1 MNKIS
6 NTLIIIENGQL
17 STYSLDDKLS
27 WEVGRPS
34 KDNFPDIKLYSSTA
48 SRKHG
53 RFENKDGVW
62 FYIDYNGKNG
72 TVYKGRKISQGLNGR
87 LKPILLNDGDIF
99 VFGGG
104 EEAVIDAKTIWAM
117 FTTKQYAEEWR
128 TLDTKG
134 YSNLIVK
141 DETEKETT
149 YQPKKG
155 EVIERKYGMAIYMG
169 DITYLSGDIHVSGNE
184 V

>member
-6 NTLIIIENGQL
+6 NMLIMIENGQL
-17 STYSLDDKLS
+17 STYPLDDKLS

-34 KDNFPDIKLYSSTA
+34 KDNSPDIKLYSATA

-72 TVYKGRKISQGLNGR
+72 TVYKGKKISQGLNGR
-87 LKPILLNDGDIF
+87 LNPILLNDGDIF

-117 FTTKQYAEEWR
+117 FTTKQYAGEWR

-134 YSNLIVK
+134 YSDLIVT
-141 DETEKETT
+141 DETDNETKCHL
-149 YQPKKG
+149 QKG
-155 EVIERKYGMAIYMG
+155 EVVERKNGMAIYMG
-169 DITYLSGDIHVSGNE
+169 DITYLIGDIHVSGD
-184 V
+184 